1 MDTVTARERL
11 EEMRGQIDSSILVLQ
26 GEHPAGRA
34 ATDSPQDPA
43 DAGSTL
49 SETDRTEAALDA
61 VQSQRRLVMDA
72 LVRID
77 RGVYGT
83 CADCGKPIPE
93 RPAGCQA
100 GGGPLRELPVQAGP
114 QALSVP
120 AAISRGFH
128 ARWGLP
134 ACRPGAIGA
143 PGGSGGSLPRASTRD
158 GACRLAG
165 QAPSAPRGLRGVAPP
180 G

>member
-1 MDTVTARERL
+1 VDTVTARERL

-26 GEHPAGRA
+26 GEHPTGRA
-34 ATDSPQDPA
+34 AIDSPQDPA

-93 RPAGCQA
+93 GRLDARPEAARCVSCQ
-100 GGGPLRELPVQAGP
+100 
-114 QALSVP
+114 SK
-120 AAISRGFH
+120 
-128 ARWGLP
+128 
-134 ACRPGAIGA
+134 
-143 PGGSGGSLPRASTRD
+143 RD
-158 GACRLAG
+158 RKH
-165 QAPSAPRGLRGVAPP
+165 
-180 G
+180 